1 MEEALRSGIKDDTQE
16 EIQVETSAEEK
27 AVENFEEVAP
37 RNGLMGGNQS
47 VVPAWANGVLN
58 TFFHTQILMIH
69 FFKETE
75 HPI

>member
-37 RNGLMGGNQS
+37 RNGLMGGKPVS
-47 VVPAWANGVLN
+47 GASLGERG
-58 TFFHTQILMIH
+58 F
-69 FFKETE
+69 E
-75 HPI
+75 HIFSHPDFDDSLF